1 METNLYLLYLDDAS
15 EFNMESFLESMPSWT
30 SMLGSSGNL
39 WLVEASSADEIR
51 SLFSGHS
58 FNNLLVI
65 QCEADYSAIMDT
77 DHIDCCSFI
86 DEFFLNR

>member
-65 QCEADYSAIMDT
+65 QCGADYSAIMDT